1 MTQAE
6 LLSMASMVS
15 DAADS
20 IYEALKYIYFIS
32 YEDFYSINVKDIF
45 KISLSNITDSTL
57 LSNLGYRIYPEMT
70 GDLKNPEF
78 AAVKRLIKYA
88 FAVRIPFLKKY
99 TTPKSTVFTDNDIKS
114 LFGIICDSGAQN
126 LDGIIVSDFKANMK
140 LIKSKDQEEPLFDT
154 EWFKSWVYTRG
165 KEFSA
170 INNKNMFFLGCADA
184 LFPLYWAS
192 LSDKLLEAVEKAEGK
207 IQ

>member
-20 IYEALKYIYFIS
+20 IYEALKYVYFIS
-32 YEDFYSINVKDIF
+32 YEDFYSINVKDVF
-45 KISLSNITDSTL
+45 KIALSNITDSTVL
-57 LSNLGYRIYPEMT
+57 ENLGYRIYPEMT
-70 GDLKNPEF
+70 GDLKKPEF

-88 FAVRIPFLKKY
+88 FAVRLPFLRKY
-99 TTPKSTVFTDNDIKS
+99 TPPKSAAFTDNDLRE
-114 LFGIICDSGAQN
+114 LFKIICDSGAQN
-126 LDGIIVSDFKANMK
+126 LDGFITSDFKVNMK
-140 LIKSKDQEEPLFDT
+140 LIKSKEQEEPLFDT

-192 LSDKLLEAVEKAEGK
+192 LSDKLLEVIEKAE
-207 IQ
+207 QRT

>member
-1 MTQAE
+1 MTQSE

-20 IYEALKYIYFIS
+20 IYEALRYIYFVS
-32 YEDFYSINVKDIF
+32 CEDFYSVNVKDIF
-45 KISLSNITDSTL
+45 KIALSNITDSTL
-57 LSNLGYRIYPEMT
+57 LSNLGYKIYPEMT
-70 GDLKNPEF
+70 GDLKDPGF

-99 TTPKSTVFTDNDIKS
+99 IPPKGSFNDNDLKE
-114 LFGIICDSGAQN
+114 LFRIICDAGAQN
-126 LDGIIVSDFKANMK
+126 LDGIITSDFKNNMK
-140 LIKSKDQEEPLFDT
+140 LLRSKDQEEPLFDT
-154 EWFKSWVYTRG
+154 EWFKSWVYTHG
-165 KEFSA
+165 KEFSV

-192 LSDKLLEAVEKAEGK
+192 LSDKLLEKIEKSE
-207 IQ
+207 

>member
-1 MTQAE
+1 MTQVE

-32 YEDFYSINVKDIF
+32 YEDFYSVNVKDVF
-45 KISLSNITDSTL
+45 KIALSNITDSTL
-57 LSNLGYRIYPEMT
+57 LGNLGYRIYPEMT

-88 FAVRIPFLKKY
+88 FAVRLPFLRKY
-99 TTPKSTVFTDNDIKS
+99 TPAKSTVFTDNDLRE
-114 LFGIICDSGAQN
+114 LFRIICDSGAQN
-126 LDGIIVSDFKANMK
+126 LDGIISADFKANMK

-154 EWFKSWVYTRG
+154 EWFKTWVYTRG
-165 KEFSA
+165 KEFSV

-192 LSDKLLEAVEKAEGK
+192 LSDKLLEVIEKAEPK
-207 IQ
+207 T